1 MKQRLTVTFFVN
13 AAGEKQKTIAIW
25 KIKKKLQD
33 LSRPANVRY
42 FWNPKS
48 WMTSEAMEAVM
59 ARFNRKF
66 VFEGRKSHSFF
77 FVKEFTTDISAAEYT
92 NFNKN
97 VPVSEP
103 MINEFEMDWRQ
114 RVREDSINP
123 IQNPEI
129 ASD

>member
-1 MKQRLTVTFFVN
+1 
-13 AAGEKQKTIAIW
+13 
-25 KIKKKLQD
+25 
-33 LSRPANVRY
+33 
-42 FWNPKS
+42 
-48 WMTSEAMEAVM
+48 MTSEAMEAVM

-97 VPVSEP
+97 VPVSVP

-129 ASD
+129 ASDQVEQTSNDDESNKENDKLEQESIGFKEISQCLTK